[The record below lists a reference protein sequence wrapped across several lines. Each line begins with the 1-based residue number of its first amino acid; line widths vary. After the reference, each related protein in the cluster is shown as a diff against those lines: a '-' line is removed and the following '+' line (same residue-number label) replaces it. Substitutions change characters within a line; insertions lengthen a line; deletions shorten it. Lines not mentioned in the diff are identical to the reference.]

1 MHLNHCGSQVD
12 FMKQNLLNQGVL
24 IENFSGVGPAT
35 RATARERARELCAMA
50 GRRPEQVTQADYER
64 VKRKSTDASDVG
76 RQDALLDG
84 PRNPSAGIPLRVR
97 KGGKP

>member
-1 MHLNHCGSQVD
+1 MHLNHRGSQVD
-12 FMKQNLLNQGVL
+12 FMKQYPLNQGVL
-24 IENFSGVGPAT
+24 IENFAGVGPAT
-35 RATARERARELCAMA
+35 RATARARARELCAMA
-50 GRRPEQVTQADYER
+50 GRRLEQVTQADYER
-64 VKRKSTDASDVG
+64 VKRELTGASDVD